1 MDQRGFVEISHFKN
15 EQLYRAYLPMGVQ
28 WSEVHAALT
37 ELCDEVGAH
46 VVAVEQSKWS
56 WDVRDGQI
64 EFCSDST
71 HALSGQTVPLPDW
84 P

>member
-46 VVAVEQSKWS
+46 VVAVEAQAQAQKDAAAAAQSAES
-56 WDVRDGQI
+56 AAPIDV
-64 EFCSDST
+64 EPVT
-71 HALSGQTVPLPDW
+71 E
-84 P
+84 